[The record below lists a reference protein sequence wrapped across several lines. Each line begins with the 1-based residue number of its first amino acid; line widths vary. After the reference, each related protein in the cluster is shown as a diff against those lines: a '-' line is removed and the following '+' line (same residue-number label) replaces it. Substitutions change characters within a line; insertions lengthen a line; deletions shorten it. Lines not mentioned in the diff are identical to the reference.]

1 MRTESPQRTR
11 IRAIQFNKASA
22 VTAAK
27 KTFGIS
33 VKMPE
38 NDPMSAPHLLGEDWN
53 GTRWY
58 LTAEERDAAFD
69 SMKDHPRYYR
79 RGDVPSIV
87 LEKINP

>member
-1 MRTESPQRTR
+1 M
-11 IRAIQFNKASA
+11 
-22 VTAAK
+22 TAAT

-38 NDPMSAPHLLGEDWN
+38 NDPMAASHLLGDDWT

-58 LTAEERDAAFD
+58 LTAEERDVAFD
-69 SMKDHPRYYR
+69 AMNNHPRYYR
-79 RGDVPSIV
+79 RGDTPSIV